1 MPCGFCDFTSAQ
13 SQPDGIKLLRI
24 LQRKVGGPPRIVL
37 DELNRDFCRITSFVN
52 EFDGFSDHYIFR
64 LIYRSNG
71 AHGLPHSAASLAP
84 VLFLGLPAARFST
97 GSKNLPV

>member
-1 MPCGFCDFTSAQ
+1 MPRGFRDFTSTQ
-13 SQPDGIKLLRI
+13 RLPDSIKLLRI
-24 LQRKVGGPPRIVL
+24 FQRKARRPPSIAL
-37 DELNRDFCRITSFVN
+37 DKFDRDFCRTTAFVN

-64 LIYRSNG
+64 IIYRSNG